1 MFLPEI
7 GGDKIINGIPAQEG
21 EEDTSEEQQF
31 ECGHQYMNE
40 CKKYF
45 HNRETIYRV

>member
-1 MFLPEI
+1 MVLLEI
-7 GGDKIINGIPAQEG
+7 GVDKIINGIPAQEG
-21 EEDTSEEQQF
+21 EEDTPEEQQF
-31 ECGHQYMNE
+31 QCGDQCVND